1 MNKGKFIVFEGGEGS
16 GKSTVKKQI
25 AELLIAAGFQVL
37 SLHEPGATALGERIR
52 LLIRG
57 DKPTTDLTEL
67 FLFQAAR
74 AELMPLITGA
84 LEKGKVVLVD
94 RFTPSTVA
102 YQGYG
107 KGLDLDLIEKTNRLA
122 TDSLEPDLVLLLD
135 IPPEIGLER
144 AGKRGHLDRFEAE
157 DLAFHQRVRDGYL
170 TQVRKNEKSGKWVV
184 IDANRPL
191 EVVEAEVWEQ
201 ITKRLPK
208 LGKRK

>member
-1 MNKGKFIVFEGGEGS
+1 M
-16 GKSTVKKQI
+16 
-25 AELLIAAGFQVL
+25 

-84 LEKGKVVLVD
+84 LEEGKVVLVD

-102 YQGYG
+102 YQGFG
-107 KGLDLDLIEKTNRLA
+107 KGLDLALIHQTNAL
-122 TDSLEPDLVLLLD
+122 TCQGLQPDLVILLD

-157 DLAFHQRVRDGYL
+157 DLAFHQRVREGYL
-170 TQVRKNEKSGKWVV
+170 TQARNNENSERWVV

-208 LGKRK
+208 LGERK